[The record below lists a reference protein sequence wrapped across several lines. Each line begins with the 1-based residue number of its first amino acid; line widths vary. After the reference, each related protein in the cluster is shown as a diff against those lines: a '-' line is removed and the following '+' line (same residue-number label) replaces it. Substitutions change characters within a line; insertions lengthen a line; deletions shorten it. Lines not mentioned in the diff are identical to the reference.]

1 MVVLHANWTRG
12 ALHFW
17 GESLEVWLA
26 LQARGHDR
34 DQVAQQRDDSRGGAV
49 VAAPAVAGAAVPH
62 TFAMP
67 AEALRAHLAALEL
80 LPEGDAIEASAIRL
94 RLPADGDPHTPW
106 PSDHLSLLAGAPEPV
121 NQPVLATIEVQ
132 ALALEAGAAVEM
144 LQRLEAGR
152 HGAIDLAPSVR
163 YFIRAA
169 RLIVDLLAH
178 QRFIPTLV
186 QSRGSEMAAAW
197 HPWLSDDETRRA
209 VSALLAAM
217 PPSVR
222 AVVDSRASQP
232 WPMLEEALGA
242 MTDGFV
248 RSVLKR
254 ESFIDA
260 LDGRSPASDAHVA
273 WLGGLLGE
281 ERQVPAVPE
290 MAADLLRDAGAWV
303 SRLADTGQNRPLHLL
318 LQLNE
323 PALEEV
329 SQPTTTGKRAKPQA
343 TGGGTEPTWN
353 LSLHL
358 QSSDDPK
365 LVIDAAAIWA
375 GLTPDSRIAGHHI
388 DHPQELLLSE
398 LGRVSSIWP
407 KIESA
412 LAQRAPTHIE
422 LTTAEAYEFLRDVV
436 PVLEDAGVHV
446 MTPTWWNQPL
456 GRLGARLQIEPMP
469 RPGEHAVAGVG
480 GVSPAS
486 SRLGLGALVQYR
498 WQIAIGDQP
507 LSMEEFDALAKAAA
521 PLVRVRGKWIEI
533 NPEQLAQAREFIL
546 QSPTGQMTLLE
557 AIQTAHGVNT
567 TFGSELPVFG
577 MDAGGWVADVLN
589 ASSDDR
595 AMPNLDQPSDFVG
608 SLRPYQ
614 KSGLSW
620 LAFLDQ
626 HGLGACLA
634 DDMGLGKTI
643 QFIALLLHERSAID
657 DLRLTID
664 DSNGAD
670 TNDSNRQSSIDNRQ
684 SSIGPTLLIVPTS
697 VVENWVR
704 ELARFAPSLTAH
716 VHHGPDRLVGDR
728 FVDIAQQ
735 RDLIITTYPLV
746 ARDHETLRRLNWHR
760 VTLDEAQYI
769 KNPPTKQTAAIRSL
783 NASRR
788 LALTGTP
795 VENRLSELWSIME
808 FLNPGYLGPAG
819 EFRRR
824 FAVPVERHRNQR
836 QAERL
841 RQMVRPF
848 ILRRV
853 KTDPTVIDDLPPL
866 VETKEYATLTPEQAA
881 LYQQV
886 VGTMLGE
893 VDRAA
898 GIQRRGLVLATLVK
912 LKQIC
917 NHPAQFLS
925 AGEGKNAGAGASA
938 IAKPEAG
945 EAALANGASENGDAA
960 APAVALAGENHI
972 ALRSGKARRLLA
984 MLEEVFATGEKALI
998 FTQFRQMGHL
1008 LAAMI
1013 QRELEIEPL
1022 FLHGGTPSNKR
1033 QHLIDRFQN
1042 PHGGAPVFILSLKAG
1057 GVGLNLT
1064 AASHVFHFDR
1074 WWNPAVENQAT
1085 DRAFRI
1091 GQTRR
1096 VHVHK
1101 FVCVGTLEERID
1113 QMIEQKTEL
1122 AQNIIGAGE
1131 QWLTELSTSQLRDM
1145 LALRTSA
1152 MEGDA

>member
-1 MVVLHANWTRG
+1 MMLVLHANWTRG
-12 ALHFW
+12 ALHMW
-17 GESLEVWLA
+17 GESLVA
-26 LQARGHDR
+26 HVAHAARHARAEGGLSN
-34 DQVAQQRDDSRGGAV
+34 DSG
-49 VAAPAVAGAAVPH
+49 GAAVAQLEHP
-62 TFAMP
+62 FAVT
-67 AEALRAHLAALEL
+67 ADALQQALTQVEIIRADDAVEL
-80 LPEGDAIEASAIRL
+80 SSIRL
-94 RLPADGDPHTPW
+94 RLPSDADGPW
-106 PSDHLSLLAGAPEPV
+106 PSDRLSLLAGGVEPAT
-121 NQPVLATIEVQ
+121 QPHLETVETPSL
-132 ALALEAGAAVEM
+132 ALAAAPAVDA
-144 LQRLEAGR
+144 LLRLEEAVHDSREALRGV
-152 HGAIDLAPSVR
+152 DLSPSVR
-163 YFIRAA
+163 YFIRVA
-169 RLIVDLLAH
+169 RLAVDMLAH

-186 QSRGSEMAAAW
+186 QSRGNGMSAAW

-222 AVVDSRASQP
+222 AVVDERGAQP
-232 WPMLEEALGA
+232 WPMLEEALSA
-242 MTDGFV
+242 MSDGFV
-248 RSVLKR
+248 RSVLAR
-254 ESFIDA
+254 ERFIDA
-260 LDGRSPASDAHVA
+260 LEDRDATEDAHVA
-273 WLGGLLGE
+273 WLGGLLD
-281 ERQVPAVPE
+281 QQASVTAAPE
-290 MAADLLRDAGAWV
+290 LAADLLRDAGAWV
-303 SRLADTGQNRPLHLL
+303 GRLSDTGQDRPLHLL
-318 LQLNE
+318 LRLNE
-323 PALEEV
+323 PVIAAAEPLE
-329 SQPTTTGKRAKPQA
+329 QPRDKKKKAKPQGPA
-343 TGGGTEPTWN
+343 GEPPWVV
-353 LSLHL
+353 SLHL
-358 QSSDDPK
+358 QSTEDAAM
-365 LVIDAAAIWA
+365 VIDAAAIWA
-375 GLTPDSRIAGHHI
+375 GLTADSRLAGHRV
-388 DHPQELLLSE
+388 DHPQELLLAE
-398 LGRVSSIWP
+398 LGRVSTMWP
-407 KIESA
+407 KVETA
-412 LAQRAPTHIE
+412 LEQRAPTQVE
-422 LTTAEAYEFLRDVV
+422 LTTAEAYEFLRDIV
-436 PVLEDAGVHV
+436 PVLEDAGVEV
-446 MTPTWWNQPL
+446 ETPSWWNQPV
-456 GRLGARLQIEPMP
+456 GRLGARLQIESPSAADP
-469 RPGEHAVAGVG
+469 AIASAGG
-480 GVSPAS
+480 SPPAAS
-486 SRLGLGALVQYR
+486 ALGLNAIVQYR

-507 LSMEEFDALAKAAA
+507 LSKEEFEALTKAAA
-521 PLVRVRGKWIEI
+521 PLVRVRGRWIEI
-533 NPEQLAQAREFIL
+533 NPEQLKQAREFIL
-546 QSPTGQMTLLE
+546 GSPTGEMTLLQ
-557 AIQTAHGVNT
+557 AIQAAHGLNT

-595 AMPNLDQPSDFVG
+595 ALKHIDQPSNFVG

-614 KSGLSW
+614 KTGLSW

-643 QFIALLLHERSAID
+643 QFIAMLLHERGSSPEAGND
-657 DLRLTID
+657 VARLKPQT
-664 DSNGAD
+664 
-670 TNDSNRQSSIDNRQ
+670 SSPNP
-684 SSIGPTLLIVPTS
+684 SSPVGPTLLIVPTS

-716 VHHGPDRLVGDR
+716 VHHGPERAMGDR
-728 FVDIAQQ
+728 FVELARQH
-735 RDLIITTYPLV
+735 DLVITTYPLV
-746 ARDHETLRRLNWHR
+746 ARDHDTLRKLDWHR

-824 FAVPVERHRNQR
+824 FAIPVERHRNQR

-841 RQMVRPF
+841 RQLVRPF
-848 ILRRV
+848 ILRRL
-853 KTDPTVIDDLPPL
+853 KTDPNVIDDLPPC

-886 VGTMLGE
+886 VGMMLGE

-917 NHPAQFLS
+917 NHPAQFMS
-925 AGEGKNAGAGASA
+925 AGKNGGAKEIVKAQAEIEMGNAES
-938 IAKPEAG
+938 
-945 EAALANGASENGDAA
+945 ASENGDGGLVAPLTGDNQMAA
-960 APAVALAGENHI
+960 
-972 ALRSGKARRLLA
+972 RSGKSRRLLE
-984 MLEEVFATGEKALI
+984 MLEEVLATGEKALV

-1013 QRELEIEPL
+1013 QRELDVEPL
-1022 FLHGGTPSNKR
+1022 FLHGGTPANKR
-1033 QHLIDRFQN
+1033 QHIIDRFQN
-1042 PHGGAPVFILSLKAG
+1042 PHGGAPVFVLSLKAG

-1122 AQNIIGAGE
+1122 AQNIIGSGE
-1131 QWLTELSTSQLRDM
+1131 SWLTELSTGQLRDI
-1145 LALRTSA
+1145 LTLRTSA
-1152 MEGDA
+1152 MEGDT